1 MKPGFANCWNQLIE
15 KLSAQSNVDSDFLTS
30 FRIFLMEDLKMQT
43 KDIVQLLGIEENKIK
58 DYIRSNVFSP
68 ENPSVNGSR
77 IYYTDRDIE
86 KLKRLMVLR
95 SAGLTVKD
103 LQELQEFPEK
113 LGNILL
119 KRMENMTKIRKTKS
133 EGLIFAEALLLQI
146 NNQEEISYDS
156 FWNMIHLEQTD
167 QVDYEKFLS
176 NFKEAYLLK
185 TLSKQSRDE
194 SKK

>member
-77 IYYTDRDIE
+77 INYTDRDIE
-86 KLKRLMVLR
+86 KLKCLMVLR

-103 LQELQEFPEK
+103 LQEL
-113 LGNILL
+113 
-119 KRMENMTKIRKTKS
+119 
-133 EGLIFAEALLLQI
+133 
-146 NNQEEISYDS
+146 
-156 FWNMIHLEQTD
+156 
-167 QVDYEKFLS
+167 
-176 NFKEAYLLK
+176 
-185 TLSKQSRDE
+185 
-194 SKK
+194 

>member
-1 MKPGFANCWNQLIE
+1 
-15 KLSAQSNVDSDFLTS
+15 
-30 FRIFLMEDLKMQT
+30 MQT

-77 IYYTDRDIE
+77 INYTDRDIE

>member
-1 MKPGFANCWNQLIE
+1 
-15 KLSAQSNVDSDFLTS
+15 
-30 FRIFLMEDLKMQT
+30 MQT

-77 IYYTDRDIE
+77 INYTDRDIE

-133 EGLIFAEALLLQI
+133 EA
-146 NNQEEISYDS
+146 
-156 FWNMIHLEQTD
+156 
-167 QVDYEKFLS
+167 
-176 NFKEAYLLK
+176 
-185 TLSKQSRDE
+185 
-194 SKK
+194 

>member
-1 MKPGFANCWNQLIE
+1 
-15 KLSAQSNVDSDFLTS
+15 
-30 FRIFLMEDLKMQT
+30 
-43 KDIVQLLGIEENKIK
+43 
-58 DYIRSNVFSP
+58 
-68 ENPSVNGSR
+68 
-77 IYYTDRDIE
+77 
-86 KLKRLMVLR
+86 
-95 SAGLTVKD
+95 
-103 LQELQEFPEK
+103 
-113 LGNILL
+113 
-119 KRMENMTKIRKTKS
+119 MTKIRKTKS

-194 SKK
+194 SKNDLNHALV

>member
-77 IYYTDRDIE
+77 INYTDRDIE

-103 LQELQEFPEK
+103 LQELQEFPEQ

-146 NNQEEISYDS
+146 NNQE
-156 FWNMIHLEQTD
+156 
-167 QVDYEKFLS
+167 
-176 NFKEAYLLK
+176 
-185 TLSKQSRDE
+185 
-194 SKK
+194 

>member
-1 MKPGFANCWNQLIE
+1 MKPGFANCWKQLIE

-77 IYYTDRDIE
+77 INYTDRDIE